1 MKVDSVADF
10 KNMNKTNYKDTRITL
25 TEAVPFL
32 LLTLNMFW
40 LAGTF
45 LEITNQRNS
54 KKQVF
59 KPSENLKDRH
69 DYFYKK
75 RFFHLSGA

>member
-10 KNMNKTNYKDTRITL
+10 KNMNKANYKDTRITL
-25 TEAVPFL
+25 TGAVSFL

-45 LEITNQRNS
+45 LKITN
-54 KKQVF
+54 
-59 KPSENLKDRH
+59 
-69 DYFYKK
+69 
-75 RFFHLSGA
+75 

>member
-10 KNMNKTNYKDTRITL
+10 KNMNKINYKDTRITL
-25 TEAVPFL
+25 TEAVLFL

-45 LEITNQRNS
+45 LEITN
-54 KKQVF
+54 
-59 KPSENLKDRH
+59 
-69 DYFYKK
+69 
-75 RFFHLSGA
+75 

>member
-25 TEAVPFL
+25 TEAVLFL

-45 LEITNQRNS
+45 LEITN
-54 KKQVF
+54 
-59 KPSENLKDRH
+59 
-69 DYFYKK
+69 
-75 RFFHLSGA
+75 